1 MGRSCIAPPVAAVV
15 VPDVAPVP
23 PRCAWL
29 CRFSSS
35 ASSDTAKSGPEV
47 LAFGPFLF
55 RRLSTMGT
63 LVSIESQHAGAAQ
76 RAAFDGR
83 YGDGSFDELL
93 RRLGQPCISFA
104 QIASHFGV
112 TRERVRQWH
121 RQWLPDAPTG
131 LQRRRLCAAYQDKR
145 RLMLDP
151 LFRAFH
157 REARA
162 SIGAERIHPVAV
174 ARAASGRR
182 TVRIDRFVI
191 ALRDAVTSPP
201 RYRGRAD
208 FIYFRLA
215 GDEFLFVAS
224 ADQITTH
231 PRNTFAAL
239 DARSSES
246 ANASFTAKEQS
257 L

>member
-1 MGRSCIAPPVAAVV
+1 
-15 VPDVAPVP
+15 
-23 PRCAWL
+23 
-29 CRFSSS
+29 
-35 ASSDTAKSGPEV
+35 
-47 LAFGPFLF
+47 
-55 RRLSTMGT
+55 MGT
-63 LVSIESQHAGAAQ
+63 LISIESHSAAAAQ
-76 RAAFDGR
+76 RAAFEAR
-83 YGDGSFDELL
+83 YGDGSFEQLL
-93 RRLGQPCISFA
+93 QMLAQPCRSFA
-104 QIASHFGV
+104 QIAIRFGV

-121 RQWLPDAPTG
+121 SQWLPDAPTG
-131 LQRRRLCAAYQDKR
+131 LERRRICAQYHEKL
-145 RLMLDP
+145 RLIRDP

-157 REARA
+157 RDART
-162 SIGAERIHPVAV
+162 SIGADRIHPL
-174 ARAASGRR
+174 RSRRGFRRR
-182 TVRIDRFVI
+182 TVGIDRFVI

-224 ADQITTH
+224 TDQITTH